1 MTPVRASLLSLVAD
15 LNEVHQRQLQRLV
28 LLGLSNGQP
37 QEEIREQRRRG
48 CGWGLE
54 PPELSL
60 QGNLT
65 QRSRLYL

>member
-15 LNEVHQRQLQRLV
+15 LYEVHQRQLQCLV

-37 QEEIREQRRRG
+37 QEEIREQRRG

-60 QGNLT
+60 QGNLN
-65 QRSRLYL
+65 QRSQLYL